1 MQAALWGARA
11 ARRGA
16 RVTGIDATAALIAIA
31 RERIPHGDFRVGEM
45 EALPYAHS
53 AFDVVTGFNSFQ
65 YAASPVNALRE
76 AGRVARTGA
85 PVVIAVW
92 GKPEDTEAAA
102 YLAALGS
109 LMPPPPPGAP
119 GPFALSQDGALE
131 ALVTQAEL
139 TPTQVEEVDCLWEY
153 PDEETALRGLLAAGP
168 AVLAI
173 QRSGEDRVREATAR
187 AIAPFRTA
195 SGGYELKNKFRYLI
209 ARA

>member
-1 MQAALWGARA
+1 MGTAAMQAALWGARACDWAEVQEGVVLPLYEAVLNKTGIGAGTAVLDIGCGAGMFCELA

-92 GKPEDTEAAA
+92 GTPEDTEAAA
-102 YLAALGS
+102 SLAALGS

-131 ALVTQAEL
+131 VLVT
-139 TPTQVEEVDCLWEY
+139 
-153 PDEETALRGLLAAGP
+153 
-168 AVLAI
+168 
-173 QRSGEDRVREATAR
+173 
-187 AIAPFRTA
+187 
-195 SGGYELKNKFRYLI
+195 
-209 ARA
+209 